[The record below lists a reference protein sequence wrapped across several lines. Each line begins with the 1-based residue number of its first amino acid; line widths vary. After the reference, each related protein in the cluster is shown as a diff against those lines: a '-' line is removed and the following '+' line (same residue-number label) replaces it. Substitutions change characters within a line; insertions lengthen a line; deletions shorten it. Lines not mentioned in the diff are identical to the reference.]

1 MAMEAEALNQNKE
14 ILSKLDQDFMGV
26 IWVTEGPLQERPKLF
41 KDMDYLMDGVLTK
54 FIHSE
59 SFTESQKNL
68 FIGKSFGQPFYL
80 IQLEANIQKLNEE
93 AKNLVKISIKDSE
106 KRKKLMIL
114 NNSSAKV
121 DKELSKSFAD
131 YEFVNN

>member
-1 MAMEAEALNQNKE
+1 METEVQIQDKE
-14 ILSKLDQDFMGV
+14 ILSKLDQEFMGV

-59 SFTESQKNL
+59 SFAASKKNL

-93 AKNLVKISIKDSE
+93 AKNLVKISIKEGE

-131 YEFVNN
+131 YEFINN